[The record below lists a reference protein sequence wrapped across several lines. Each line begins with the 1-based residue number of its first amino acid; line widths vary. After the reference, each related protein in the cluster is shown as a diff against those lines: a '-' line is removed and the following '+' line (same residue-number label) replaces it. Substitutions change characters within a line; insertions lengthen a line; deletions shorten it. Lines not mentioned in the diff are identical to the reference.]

1 MGKPEV
7 VRRMKILQ
15 QLILTFV
22 ALLASVTTHYGQFNT
37 RLISQKTL
45 GAETADLW
53 VQGNYAY
60 VAGGAAGLTIL
71 DVSNP
76 AAPQVRG
83 TFAPLGCHIHDVEVV
98 GNLAYCANY
107 VPNNSGTPIV
117 GLYIADVSDPNNPV
131 EAGRV
136 EWGQGAWYHN
146 AGSSHSIHIESRG
159 AQRIA
164 YVCSLITT
172 QLEVFDVTTPNAA
185 VFLATINN
193 PLQYTFYSQPHEA
206 KVFGNYLVTTWMAG
220 GFTIDD
226 VSNPSAPVRLVHQY
240 TAGDW
245 IYDCAMNAAGTHL
258 LVSHAPTGTSTIRIY
273 NLAGLTNPVPSIALA
288 GTFVSPSTA
297 LLHNIAVGGK
307 YAYVSAFTDGL
318 RVLDIGNPAA
328 PVQVGWH
335 DTNPTTA
342 AKSTTGGYGVAVQ
355 GNNVFLSHS
364 TGGMYTIDFVDTV
377 AITKAEWRNGTKTL
391 TVEATSSGAPSTTL
405 NVAGFG
411 TMTYNVSLGKYTLV
425 RNAVLTNPGTVNVT
439 SNIGGTATGTVR
451 RR

>member
-1 MGKPEV
+1 
-7 VRRMKILQ
+7 MKTIQ

-22 ALLASVTTHYGQFNT
+22 ALLASVATHYGQINT
-37 RLISQKTL
+37 RLISQQTL

-60 VAGGAAGLTIL
+60 VARGDEGMTVI

-117 GLYIADVSDPNNPV
+117 GLYIADVTDPNNPV
-131 EAGRV
+131 EAGRI
-136 EWGQGAWYHN
+136 EWGQGGGYHF
-146 AGSSHSIHIESRG
+146 AGSSHSVHIESRG

-172 QLEVFDVTTPNAA
+172 QLEVFDVTVPNAA

-193 PLQYTFYSQPHEA
+193 PLQYTYYSQPHEA

-240 TAGDW
+240 TSGDW

-273 NLAGLTNPVPSIALA
+273 NIAGLTNPVPSIALT
-288 GTFVSPSTA
+288 GTFVSPSTS
-297 LLHNIAVGGK
+297 LLHNLAVSGK

-328 PVQVGWH
+328 PVQVGWY
-335 DTNPTTA
+335 DTNPTSA
-342 AKSTTGGYGVAVQ
+342 AKSATGGYGVAVQ
-355 GNNVFLSHS
+355 GNGVFLSHS
-364 TGGMYTIDFVDTV
+364 TGGLYVIDFVDTI
-377 AITKAEWRNGTKTL
+377 AITKAEWRNGSRTL
-391 TVEATSSGAPSTTL
+391 TIEATSSGAPSTTL
-405 NVAGFG
+405 TVAGFG

-425 RNAVLTNPGTVNVT
+425 RSGVSTNPGSVTAT
-439 SNIGGTATGTVR
+439 SNIGGTATSSVR